1 LSFQGELQL
10 RTLAADAHRFAVED
24 TGMEA
29 GHRATLGLQIAGE
42 YAAALKAA
50 TDRGLEPAHPAMLRA
65 AQNYAVFLWGLAG
78 KADAAVDVAKK
89 YHDAAV
95 DGLRGLEPG
104 YDPVLCTQQAC
115 RNPLSRPSHH
125 HPPLRAVLVS
135 FLRRRVHSDVLSG
148 LCVVCTCRAGCC
160 RPPWVSCRSCGT
172 LWYVDLS

>member
-1 LSFQGELQL
+1 MSFQGELQL

-29 GHRATLGLQIAGE
+29 GHRGTLGLQIAGE

-115 RNPLSRPSHH
+115 RNPLSRPSHY
-125 HPPLRAVLVS
+125 PFLS
-135 FLRRRVHSDVLSG
+135 FAAESTV
-148 LCVVCTCRAGCC
+148 TC
-160 RPPWVSCRSCGT
+160 
-172 LWYVDLS
+172 